1 MFAHP
6 KDKARIFPVPTAPSV
21 PPEERPRLFVVLVT
35 HQHPHS
41 PRFTTIPGA
50 CTSSPKDRGGGD
62 RRRSA
67 AAFVFLPDD
76 AEEERA
82 GTVHDCYVRKFPIP
96 IVRYERFDYKGE
108 ERVVGDGA
116 HGVVGDAGGIRAA
129 DPGWVGKKRVE
140 AAVATL

>member
-1 MFAHP
+1 M
-6 KDKARIFPVPTAPSV
+6 
-21 PPEERPRLFVVLVT
+21 
-35 HQHPHS
+35 
-41 PRFTTIPGA
+41 
-50 CTSSPKDRGGGD
+50 
-62 RRRSA
+62 
-67 AAFVFLPDD
+67 PDD

-96 IVRYERFDYKGE
+96 IVGYERFDYKGE

-140 AAVATL
+140 AAVATIVEVDVDTAIMGEYEVSYSVCTLYRLGIIVEGV